1 MTSGGQPGTE
11 AVERKAGVAADSV
24 YDITVGAVSDRR
36 RKLDTVPALIDGL
49 TTLALEAANL
59 STRSPLE
66 AGRTMAGAGAW
77 VICRMALGGGVMT
90 ATNPT

>member
-49 TTLALEAANL
+49 TTLALEATNL
-59 STRSPLE
+59 STRSALE

-77 VICRMALGGGVMT
+77 VICRMALG
-90 ATNPT
+90 